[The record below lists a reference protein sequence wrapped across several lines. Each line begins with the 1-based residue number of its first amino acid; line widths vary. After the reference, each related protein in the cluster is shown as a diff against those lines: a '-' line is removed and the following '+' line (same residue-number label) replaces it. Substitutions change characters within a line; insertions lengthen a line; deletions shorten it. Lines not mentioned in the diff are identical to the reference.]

1 MPLIPIILIVCLFLG
16 VTAWLVTRPARLRK
30 QRADLMA
37 KPIPK
42 EWNGYLN
49 KRMAWYSRLPA
60 EIRSQLLQHAQV
72 LIAENQWETCGG
84 LEEVTDEM
92 VVLVSVQAALL
103 LVGRDDHG
111 FFPLLRSVLIYPS
124 AYTDSGQRTF
134 DLREDQDRHRLGESW
149 TSGSVVL
156 AWDEVLRGA
165 AGAHDGTNL
174 VLHEFAHQLD
184 QADGSSDG
192 APVLDDLEGYDDWQR
207 VFREHYEELVEDVNE
222 DRPALMDDYGAEN
235 PAEFFAVA
243 TETFFERP
251 QRMKREAA
259 DLYEELRDFYGLD
272 PAAW

>member
-1 MPLIPIILIVCLFLG
+1 
-16 VTAWLVTRPARLRK
+16 
-30 QRADLMA
+30 MA